1 MNGMDSVLRRMCEG
15 LALRGLGRIGGLRRL
30 LTVLAFVAL
39 VFAAWQNTSEAASP
53 ADGYPAR
60 PVKVLIPFAPGGG
73 VDIMGRL
80 LSQKL
85 AETFG
90 KNFYV
95 ENVGGAGG
103 NIGVAKAANA
113 PADGYT
119 LLMTSSSFVVNPTL
133 HKKIPYDPYKDFA
146 PVTIAAAAPN
156 VVVVNPNDSAKTLQ
170 QLIAEIRSNPGKYSF
185 ASSGTGTTPHLSGE
199 LFRLSFNLDMVH
211 VPFTGAGPSLEATVG
226 GHTPIAFSSLPAAVP
241 LVKGGALRALAVTS
255 AERVKTLPDVPTM
268 AEAGA
273 PGEEAETLLFVLFPA
288 ATPKEIVTAV
298 HDAIGK
304 IVQMPDIEKRFDTL
318 GFRPMALTPEESAAR
333 IRSEIALWAKVIHDA
348 NIHQQ

>member
-1 MNGMDSVLRRMCEG
+1 MTISRLNRFW
-15 LALRGLGRIGGLRRL
+15 ALLILGVA
-30 LTVLAFVAL
+30 VLAAPS
-39 VFAAWQNTSEAASP
+39 AQAQGTGAP
-53 ADGYPAR
+53 DGYPAR
-60 PVKVLIPFAPGGG
+60 PVKVIIPFAPGGV

-85 AETFG
+85 SETFG

-103 NIGVAKAANA
+103 NIGVAKAANS

-156 VVVVNPNDSAKTLQ
+156 VVVVNPNDPAKTLQ
-170 QLIAEIRSNPGKYSF
+170 ELVAEIRSNPGKYSF

-211 VPFTGAGPSLEATVG
+211 VPFTGAGPSLEATAG

-241 LVKGGALRALAVTS
+241 LVKGGALRGLAVTS

-288 ATPKEIVTAV
+288 ATPKEIVQRV
-298 HDAIGK
+298 HDTIGK
-304 IVQMPDIEKRFDTL
+304 VVQMPDIEKRFDTL
-318 GFRPMALTPEESAAR
+318 GFRPMSLTPEEATAR
-333 IRSEIALWAKVIHDA
+333 IKSEIALWAKVIHDA
-348 NIHQQ
+348 KIQQQ

>member
-1 MNGMDSVLRRMCEG
+1 MPSVFFRGFL
-15 LALRGLGRIGGLRRL
+15 LAA
-30 LTVLAFVAL
+30 VLAGFL
-39 VFAAWQNTSEAASP
+39 AAPIRQADAA
-53 ADGYPAR
+53 DYPSR
-60 PVKVLIPFAPGGG
+60 PVKVIIPFAPGGV

-85 AETFG
+85 SEAFG
-90 KNFYV
+90 TNFYV

-103 NIGVAKAANA
+103 NIGVAKAANS

-133 HKKIPYDPYKDFA
+133 HKKVPYDPYKDFA

-156 VVVVNPNDSAKTLQ
+156 IIVVNTSDPAKSVRELV
-170 QLIAEIRSNPGKYSF
+170 AEIRASPRKYSF

-226 GHTPIAFSSLPAAVP
+226 GHTPIAFSSLPSAVP
-241 LVKGGALRALAVTS
+241 LVKGGSLRALAVTS
-255 AERVKTLPDVPTM
+255 AERVKALPDVPTL

-273 PGEEAETLLFVLFPA
+273 PGQEAETLLFVLFPSG
-288 ATPKEIVTAV
+288 TPKDIVQLV
-298 HDAIGK
+298 HDAIGR
-304 IVQMPDIEKRFDTL
+304 IVQMPDIEKRLDTL
-318 GFRPMALTPEESAAR
+318 GFRPMALTPEQTGAR
-333 IRSEIALWAKVIHDA
+333 IKTEIALWAKVIHDA
-348 NIHQQ
+348 NIQQQ

>member
-1 MNGMDSVLRRMCEG
+1 MHHRFK
-15 LALRGLGRIGGLRRL
+15 RL
-30 LTVLAFVAL
+30 LIAATIGALLSFLPALAQAQSAG
-39 VFAAWQNTSEAASP
+39 AAA
-53 ADGYPAR
+53 GYPAR
-60 PVKVLIPFAPGGG
+60 PVKVIIPFAPGGV

-85 AETFG
+85 SEAFG

-103 NIGVAKAANA
+103 NIGVAKAVAS

-119 LLMTSSSFVVNPTL
+119 LLMTSSSFVVNPSL
-133 HKKIPYDPYKDFA
+133 HKKVPYDPYKDFA

-156 VVVVNPNDSAKTLQ
+156 VVVVNPNDPAKNVQELV
-170 QLIAEIRSNPGKYSF
+170 AEIRKNPGKYSF

-241 LVKGGALRALAVTS
+241 LVKGGSLRALAVTS
-255 AERVKTLPDVPTM
+255 AERVRALPDVPTL

-273 PGEEAETLLFVLFPA
+273 PGQEAETLLFVLFPA
-288 ATPKEIVTAV
+288 KTPKEIVTAV
-298 HDAIGK
+298 HDAIAK
-304 IVQMPDIEKRFDTL
+304 IVQMPDIEKRFEGL
-318 GFRPMALTPEESAAR
+318 GFRPMSLTPDQVQAR
-333 IRSEIALWAKVIHDA
+333 IKTEIALWAKVIHDA
-348 NIHQQ
+348 KIQQQ

>member
-1 MNGMDSVLRRMCEG
+1 M
-15 LALRGLGRIGGLRRL
+15 RRL
-30 LTVLAFVAL
+30 LTVLALVAVVL
-39 VFAAWQNTSEAASP
+39 PAWQGAAEAASP

-60 PVKVLIPFAPGGG
+60 PVKVVIPFAPGGV

-85 AETFG
+85 SETFG

-156 VVVVNPNDSAKTLQ
+156 VVVVNPNDPAKTLQ

-288 ATPKEIVTAV
+288 GVPKEIVTAV

-318 GFRPMALTPEESAAR
+318 GFRPMALTPKESAAR

-348 NIHQQ
+348 NIQQQ

>member
-60 PVKVLIPFAPGGG
+60 PVKVLIPFAPGGV

-90 KNFYV
+90 KNFHV

-133 HKKIPYDPYKDFA
+133 HKKIPYDPYK
-146 PVTIAAAAPN
+146 
-156 VVVVNPNDSAKTLQ
+156 DSAKTLQ

-255 AERVKTLPDVPTM
+255 GERVKALPEVPTM

-273 PGEEAETLLFVLFPA
+273 PAEEAETLLFVLFPA
-288 ATPKEIVTAV
+288 GTPKEIVTAV
-298 HDAIGK
+298 HDTIGK

-318 GFRPMALTPEESAAR
+318 GFQPMSLTPEESAAR
-333 IRSEIALWAKVIHDA
+333 IKSEIALWAKVIHDA
-348 NIHQQ
+348 NIQQQ